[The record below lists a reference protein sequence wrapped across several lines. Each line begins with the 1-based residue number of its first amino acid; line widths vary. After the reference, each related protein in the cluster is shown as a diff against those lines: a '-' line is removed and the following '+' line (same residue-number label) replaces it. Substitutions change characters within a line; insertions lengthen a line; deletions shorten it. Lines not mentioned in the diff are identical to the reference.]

1 MTSSKDV
8 VHILR
13 LATVIG
19 ILERYLI
26 ESLNPDLVDEKELP
40 MGKKIIK
47 QNLQAAKTLY
57 GFMVDHKSVF
67 LQVNMH

>member
-1 MTSSKDV
+1 

-19 ILERYLI
+19 ILERYLM

-40 MGKKIIK
+40 YDINSKKGEIK
-47 QNLQAAKTLY
+47 
-57 GFMVDHKSVF
+57 
-67 LQVNMH
+67 

>member
-19 ILERYLI
+19 ILERYLM
-26 ESLNPDLVDEKELP
+26 ESLNPDLVDDKELH
-40 MGKKIIK
+40 MAKKITNK
-47 QNLQAAKTLY
+47 NVQAAKTLY
-57 GFMVDHKSVF
+57 INYISCGSKS
-67 LQVNMH
+67 